1 MYCFSYIS
9 FFVSGK
15 KNQVLNHATKNSTYK
30 CADIFFCQIWYLL
43 LISIAFTLRYYF
55 FLIFYD
61 FVYARYRGKLH
72 KFPGYCYYLKLYNL
86 MMIKKKKACG
96 PVSRVGRLFLRF
108 VFFFFVALRG
118 FMLVFFRFV
127 VTACTFVL
135 FCFVL

>member
-96 PVSRVGRLFLRF
+96 PVSRVGSLFLRF
-108 VFFFFVALRG
+108 AFFFCCFKRFYAGILQIRG
-118 FMLVFFRFV
+118 YSMY
-127 VTACTFVL
+127 